1 MQLCKTSTGNSSGPC
16 IGFPGHGVLGPAG
29 GVEATAV
36 AVGGAPKGGVAALAI
51 EHGGDDGSH
60 AARRSIA
67 YREETSGSA
76 CLISSS

>member
-1 MQLCKTSTGNSSGPC
+1 
-16 IGFPGHGVLGPAG
+16 
-29 GVEATAV
+29 VEATAV

-67 YREETSGSA
+67 YREFEETSGSA